1 MVKNQIIYIIG
12 FMGSGKSTAGKK
24 LASLMGWTFVD
35 LDKKIEEF
43 AGKSIPEI
51 FEQEGESS
59 FRQIEAKILRSLD
72 SLKHTVISTGG
83 GTPCYDDNMEFM
95 LSTGLTLY
103 LKLTPGQLKSR
114 LSKSKGERPLI
125 KDLGSGE
132 LLSFIEKKLF
142 DREKW
147 YDRSDII
154 IEGIDLDVNIL
165 YENVKAKL
173 NI

>member
-1 MVKNQIIYIIG
+1 MVKSQKIYIIG

-24 LASLMGWTFVD
+24 LASIMGWTFVD
-35 LDKKIEEF
+35 LDRKIEEF

-83 GTPCYDDNMEFM
+83 GTPCYDDNMEYM
-95 LSTGLTLY
+95 LGAGLTLY

-114 LSKSKGERPLI
+114 LSKSKDERPLI
-125 KDLGSGE
+125 KDLGPGE
-132 LLSFIEKKLF
+132 LLSFIKKKLI

-173 NI
+173 NM

>member
-1 MVKNQIIYIIG
+1 MVKSQKIYIIG

-35 LDKKIEEF
+35 LDKNIEEF

-51 FEQEGESS
+51 FEQDGESS

-95 LSTGLTLY
+95 LGTGLTLY

-125 KDLGSGE
+125 KDLGSAE

-173 NI
+173 NM